1 MGRLIKNAFV
11 FLLALAA
18 VYIVAFAVMAHVPF
32 QGKPLIFRTGDYY
45 NWPGGDTW
53 QRFREFNPQ
62 ERQDAVIIGSSH
74 AYRGYDPFVFQE
86 RGHKVFNLGSSAQTP
101 LNTYPL
107 IQQYL
112 DSAHCPM
119 LIYDVYEGSFTNTG
133 LESTADLTQN
143 QPSDAAALDMAWA
156 IRDLRGLNMMALR
169 MLTGRE
175 KPYYTSTYYHG
186 LGFCAIP
193 DSVNKQAPPPPGKQI
208 ELSPVQRHFFEACIR
223 LCHERGIRLVVTSHY
238 ARLNRRGS
246 AHTVLAAYMDS
257 ILAGTGIPYLDY
269 TDNPGTDDR
278 HWFADDSHLNTTGA
292 RIFTGHL
299 VDSLE
304 SLGILNTEQMAL
316 PPGAAGNVERSSTPR
331 R

>member
-1 MGRLIKNAFV
+1 MGRLIKKATV
-11 FLLALAA
+11 FLLFFGV
-18 VYIVAFAVMAHVPF
+18 VYIAAFAVLAHLPF

-53 QRFREFNPQ
+53 QRFHEFDRNV
-62 ERQDAVIIGSSH
+62 RQDAVIIGSSH
-74 AYRGYDPFVFQE
+74 AYRGYDPFVFRD
-86 RGHKVFNLGSSAQTP
+86 RGFKVFNLGSSAQSP

-107 IQQYL
+107 IEHFL
-112 DSAHCPM
+112 DRAHCP
-119 LIYDVYEGSFTNTG
+119 LVILDVFEGVFTNVG

-169 MLTGRE
+169 MLTRRD
-175 KPYYTSTYYHG
+175 KPYYTSDFYEG

-193 DSVNKQAPPPPGKQI
+193 DSVNREAPPPPDKGV
-208 ELSPVQRHFFEACIR
+208 ELSSTQRHYFESCIR
-223 LCHERGIRLVVTSHY
+223 LCRERGIRLVVTSHY
-238 ARLNRRGS
+238 ARRNRRGP
-246 AHTVLAAYMDS
+246 AHKVLTAYMDS
-257 ILAGTGIPYLDY
+257 ILADTGIPYLDY
-269 TDNPGTDDR
+269 TNSPGIDDL

-304 SLGILNTEQMAL
+304 SLGILHTEQRSVMPA
-316 PPGAAGNVERSSTPR
+316 AAGTSDRSSAP
-331 R
+331 